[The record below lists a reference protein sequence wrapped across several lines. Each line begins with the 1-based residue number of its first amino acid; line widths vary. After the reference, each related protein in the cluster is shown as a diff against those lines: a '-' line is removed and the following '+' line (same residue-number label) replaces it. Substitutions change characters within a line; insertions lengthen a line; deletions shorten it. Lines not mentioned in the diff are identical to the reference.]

1 MATVALA
8 AVSQERVS
16 QDFLLSFS
24 FAESLLMFLFAMDKG
39 KSFEILSS

>member
-8 AVSQERVS
+8 AVSQGRVS
-16 QDFLLSFS
+16 QDFRLSFS
-24 FAESLLMFLFAMDKG
+24 FSESLLMFLFAMDKG

>member
-8 AVSQERVS
+8 AVSQ
-16 QDFLLSFS
+16 DFRLSFS